1 MTTFYLG
8 LPGED
13 RPAIW
18 RALKGTRLGGFVSY
32 ITLEANLELARSMP
46 YWALDSGAFSAF
58 TQGTTI
64 DLHKFADDVKALL
77 ASPAPPREVYS
88 LDVIG
93 DWRASLRNYAA
104 LERLGVRAIPTWHLG
119 DPESMLLDLARGY
132 PKIAIGGIAKLAG
145 PKRVRFLQQVFER
158 IWPARVHG
166 FGVMSEAAVM
176 AVPFH
181 SVDAISWSSAFRWGF
196 WKHYGQKEGYI
207 YLYGI
212 PGDKVDLGVE
222 CRAYER
228 LASKVAGKW
237 ADELARLETAR

>member
-18 RALKGTRLGGFVSY
+18 RALKGTRL
-32 ITLEANLELARSMP
+32 
-46 YWALDSGAFSAF
+46 
-58 TQGTTI
+58 
-64 DLHKFADDVKALL
+64 
-77 ASPAPPREVYS
+77 
-88 LDVIG
+88 
-93 DWRASLRNYAA
+93 
-104 LERLGVRAIPTWHLG
+104 
-119 DPESMLLDLARGY
+119 
-132 PKIAIGGIAKLAG
+132 
-145 PKRVRFLQQVFER
+145 
-158 IWPARVHG
+158 
-166 FGVMSEAAVM
+166 GVMSEAAVM